1 MKGYAIM
8 DERISQLLQLAVAAP
23 SGDNCQP
30 WRFSL
35 GDGRLQLFNRPDQ
48 DTSLYNHAQRA
59 SLLAHGALLEN
70 LTIAAPGLGL
80 RAEIRLFPDPAAP
93 EHVAEVLFAEGET
106 VKDPLSYWIERRC
119 TNRKKYV
126 PIPLTEFQRQ
136 ELVAA
141 PGEGVAA
148 QVHLV
153 HEPGEVRVLA
163 ALLAKNDRLVFENRN
178 LHAFLF
184 DHLRWSDEEARTT
197 GDGMD
202 IKTLELAPTD
212 RLAFPLLKHWPL
224 VGFLNRLGLPYLIE
238 NTALKLLGSS
248 AAIAGVSLPDL
259 EPATLVRGGRA
270 VQRFW
275 LQATAL
281 GLSVQP
287 VAGLALLVQRLR
299 SGNNDELDETQRA
312 LVTEVGAGLDRAFD
326 SAGRSLIMCFRLG
339 TSAPPSARAL
349 RRPVELAS

>member
-1 MKGYAIM
+1 M
-8 DERISQLLQLAVAAP
+8 DERIAKLLKLAVAAP

-30 WRFSL
+30 WRL
-35 GDGRLQLFNRPDQ
+35 TRGDGRLQLFNRPDQ

-70 LTIAAPGLGL
+70 LAIAAPGLGL

-93 EHVAEVLFAEGET
+93 EQVAEVVFTEGGT
-106 VKDPLSYWIERRC
+106 AGDPLSYWIERRC

-126 PIPLTEFQRQ
+126 PIPLTEFQRR
-136 ELVAA
+136 ELAAA
-141 PGEGVAA
+141 PGDGAAA

-163 ALLAKNDRLVFENRN
+163 GLLAKNDRLVFENRN

-184 DHLRWSDEEARTT
+184 DHLRWSDEEARRT

-202 IKTLELAPTD
+202 IKTLELAPPD

-224 VGFLNRLGLPYLIE
+224 VGFLNRLGLTRLIE
-238 NTALKLLGSS
+238 HTALKLLGSS
-248 AAIAGVSLPDL
+248 AGIAGVSLPDL
-259 EPATLVRGGRA
+259 EPATLVTGGRA
-270 VQRFW
+270 MQRFW

-281 GLSVQP
+281 GLAVQP
-287 VAGLALLVQRLR
+287 VAGVALLVQRLR
-299 SGNNDELDETQRA
+299 SGNNDELDEAQRA
-312 LVTEVGAGLDRAFD
+312 LVTEVGAGLDGAFG
-326 SAGRSLIMCFRLG
+326 SAGRHLVMCFRLG

-349 RRPVELAS
+349 RRPVELAG

>member
-1 MKGYAIM
+1 M
-8 DERISQLLQLAVAAP
+8 DERITQLLKLAVAAP

-30 WRFSL
+30 WRL
-35 GDGRLQLFNRPDQ
+35 ILMDGRLQLFNRPDQ

-70 LTIAAPGLGL
+70 LAIAAPGFGL
-80 RAEIRLFPDPAAP
+80 RAEISLFPDPAVP
-93 EHVAEVLFAEGET
+93 EHIANVTFSEGERLD
-106 VKDPLSYWIERRC
+106 DPLCYWVERRC

-126 PIPLTEFQRQ
+126 PIPLTEFQRR
-136 ELVAA
+136 ELVATPA
-141 PGEGVAA
+141 DGAA
-148 QVHLV
+148 ARVHLV

-163 ALLAKNDRLVFENRN
+163 GLLAKNDRLVFENRN

-184 DHLRWSDEEARTT
+184 DHLRWSDEEARAT

-202 IKTLELAPTD
+202 IKTLELAPPD

-224 VGFLNRLGLPYLIE
+224 VGILNRLGLPRLIE
-238 NTALKLLGSS
+238 HTALKLLGSS

-259 EPATLVRGGRA
+259 EPATLVNGGRA
-270 VQRFW
+270 MQRFW
-275 LQATAL
+275 LQATSL
-281 GLSVQP
+281 GLAVQP

-299 SGNNDELDETQRA
+299 SGNNAELNEAQRA

-326 SAGRSLIMCFRLG
+326 SAGRSLVMCFRLG
-339 TSAPPSARAL
+339 TSPPPSARAL
-349 RRPVELAS
+349 RRPAA

>member
-1 MKGYAIM
+1 M
-8 DERISQLLQLAVAAP
+8 DEKIAQLLKLAVAAP

-30 WRFSL
+30 WRL
-35 GDGRLQLFNRPDQ
+35 TRVDGRLQLFNRPDQ

-70 LTIAAPGLGL
+70 LAVAAPGLGL

-93 EHVAEVLFAEGET
+93 EHVAEVIFAEGEM
-106 VKDPLSYWIERRC
+106 VNDPLSYWIERRC

-126 PIPLTEFQRQ
+126 PIPLTEFQRR
-136 ELVAA
+136 ELAA
-141 PGEGVAA
+141 VPGEGGAA
-148 QVHLV
+148 QVHLL
-153 HEPGEVRVLA
+153 HESGEVRTVA

-184 DHLRWSDEEARTT
+184 DHLRWNDEEAGRT

-202 IKTLELAPTD
+202 IKTLELAPPD
-212 RLAFPLLKHWPL
+212 RLAFPLLKHWSL
-224 VGFLNRLGLPYLIE
+224 VGFLNRLGLPRLIE
-238 NTALKLLGSS
+238 HTALKLLGSS

-270 VQRFW
+270 MQRFW

-281 GLSVQP
+281 GLAVQP

-299 SGNNDELDETQRA
+299 SGNNAELDEAQRA
-312 LVTEVGAGLDRAFD
+312 LVTEVGAGLDGAFG
-326 SAGRSLIMCFRLG
+326 SAGRHLVMCFRLG

-349 RRPVELAS
+349 RRPVPLAG

>member
-1 MKGYAIM
+1 MT
-8 DERISQLLQLAVAAP
+8 DDRIAHLLKLAAAAP

-30 WRFSL
+30 WKL
-35 GDGRLQLFNRPDQ
+35 VLDEGRLQLFNRPDQ

-70 LTIAAPGLGL
+70 LAIAAPGLGL
-80 RAEIRLFPDPAAP
+80 RVEIRLFPDPAAP
-93 EHVAEVLFAEGET
+93 EHVAEVLFADGDT
-106 VKDPLSYWIERRC
+106 AKDPLNDWIERRC

-126 PIPLTEFQRQ
+126 PIPLTEFQRR

-141 PGEGVAA
+141 PADGAVAR
-148 QVHLV
+148 VHLA
-153 HEPGEVRVLA
+153 HEPGEVRTLA
-163 ALLAKNDRLVFENRN
+163 GLLAKNDRLVFENRN

-202 IKTLELAPTD
+202 IKTLELAPPD

-224 VGFLNRLGLPYLIE
+224 VGFLNRLGLPHLIE
-238 NTALKLLGSS
+238 HTALKLLGSS
-248 AAIAGVSLPDL
+248 AGIAGVSLPDL
-259 EPATLVRGGRA
+259 EPATLVRGGRGM
-270 VQRFW
+270 QRFW

-281 GLSVQP
+281 GLAVQP

-299 SGNNDELDETQRA
+299 SGNNDELDEAQRA
-312 LVTEVGAGLDRAFD
+312 LVTEVGAGLDGVFGN
-326 SAGRSLIMCFRLG
+326 AGHPLVMCFRLG
-339 TSAPPSARAL
+339 TCAPPSARAL
-349 RRPVELAS
+349 RRPVALAG

>member
-1 MKGYAIM
+1 M
-8 DERISQLLQLAVAAP
+8 DERIAKLLTLAIFAP

-30 WRFSL
+30 WRL
-35 GDGRLQLFNRPDQ
+35 TWVDGRLQLFNRPDQ
-48 DTSLYNHAQRA
+48 DTSLYNHDQRA

-70 LTIAAPGLGL
+70 LAIAAPGLGL
-80 RAEIRLFPDPAAP
+80 RAEIRLFPDTAAP
-93 EHVAEVLFAEGET
+93 EQVAEVIFTEGDM
-106 VKDPLSYWIERRC
+106 VNDPLSDWIERRC

-126 PIPLTEFQRQ
+126 PIPLTELQRR

-141 PGEGVAA
+141 PGEGAAA

-153 HEPGEVRVLA
+153 HEPGAVRALA
-163 ALLAKNDRLVFENRN
+163 AQLAINDRLVFENPN

-184 DHLRWSDEEARTT
+184 DHLRWSDQEARRT

-202 IKTLELAPTD
+202 IKTLELAPPD

-224 VGFLNRLGLPYLIE
+224 VGILNRLGLPHLIE
-238 NTALKLLGSS
+238 HTALKLLGSS
-248 AAIAGVSLPDL
+248 AGIAGVSLPDL
-259 EPATLVRGGRA
+259 EPATLVQGGRA
-270 VQRFW
+270 MQRFW

-281 GLSVQP
+281 GLAVQP

-299 SGNNDELDETQRA
+299 SGNNNELDESQLA
-312 LVTEVGAGLDRAFD
+312 LVTAVGAGLDRAFG
-326 SAGRSLIMCFRLG
+326 SAGRHLVMCFRLG

-349 RRPVELAS
+349 RRPLALAG

>member
-1 MKGYAIM
+1 M
-8 DERISQLLQLAVAAP
+8 DERIAQLLKLAVAAP

-30 WRFSL
+30 WRL
-35 GDGRLQLFNRPDQ
+35 TWVDGRLQLFNRPDQ

-70 LTIAAPGLGL
+70 LAIAAPGLGL

-93 EHVAEVLFAEGET
+93 EQVAEVIFSEGET
-106 VKDPLSYWIERRC
+106 VNDPLNYWIERRC

-126 PIPLTEFQRQ
+126 PIPLTEFQRR
-136 ELVAA
+136 ELAAA
-141 PGEGVAA
+141 PGAGAA
-148 QVHLV
+148 AHVHLL
-153 HEPGEVRVLA
+153 HEPGEVRAVA

-184 DHLRWSDEEARTT
+184 DHLRWSDEEARRT

-202 IKTLELAPTD
+202 IKTLELAPPD
-212 RLAFPLLKHWPL
+212 RLAFPLLKHWSL
-224 VGFLNRLGLPYLIE
+224 VGFLNRLGLPHLIE
-238 NTALKLLGSS
+238 HTALKLLGSS
-248 AAIAGVSLPDL
+248 AGIAGVSLPDL
-259 EPATLVRGGRA
+259 EPATLVLGGQA
-270 VQRFW
+270 MQRFW

-281 GLSVQP
+281 GLAVQP

-299 SGNNDELDETQRA
+299 SGNNDELDEAQRA
-312 LVTEVGAGLDRAFD
+312 LVTEVGAGLDGAFG
-326 SAGRSLIMCFRLG
+326 SAGRSLVMCFRLG

-349 RRPVELAS
+349 RRPVEPAR

>member
-1 MKGYAIM
+1 M
-8 DERISQLLQLAVAAP
+8 DERIAKLLTLAVAAP

-30 WRFSL
+30 WRL
-35 GDGRLQLFNRPDQ
+35 ALVGDRLQLFNLPDQ
-48 DTSLYNHAQRA
+48 DTSLYNHGQRA

-70 LTIAAPGLGL
+70 LAIAAPGLGL

-93 EHVAEVLFAEGET
+93 EHVAEVIFTEGDM
-106 VKDPLSYWIERRC
+106 VNDPLSDWIERRC

-126 PIPLTEFQRQ
+126 PIPLTEFQRR
-136 ELVAA
+136 ELAAA
-141 PGEGVAA
+141 PGDGASA

-153 HEPGEVRVLA
+153 HEPGAVRALA
-163 ALLAKNDRLVFENRN
+163 AQLAKNDRLVFENPN

-184 DHLRWSDEEARTT
+184 DHLRWSDQDARRT

-202 IKTLELAPTD
+202 IKTLELAPPD

-224 VGFLNRLGLPYLIE
+224 VGILNRLGLPHLIE
-238 NTALKLLGSS
+238 QTALKLLGSS
-248 AAIAGVSLPDL
+248 AGIAGVSLPDL
-259 EPATLVRGGRA
+259 EPATLVQGGRA
-270 VQRFW
+270 MQRFW

-281 GLSVQP
+281 GLAVQP

-299 SGNNDELDETQRA
+299 SGNNNELDESQRA
-312 LVTEVGAGLDRAFD
+312 LITAVGAGLDRAFG
-326 SAGRSLIMCFRLG
+326 STGRPLVMCFRLG

-349 RRPVELAS
+349 RRPVALAG